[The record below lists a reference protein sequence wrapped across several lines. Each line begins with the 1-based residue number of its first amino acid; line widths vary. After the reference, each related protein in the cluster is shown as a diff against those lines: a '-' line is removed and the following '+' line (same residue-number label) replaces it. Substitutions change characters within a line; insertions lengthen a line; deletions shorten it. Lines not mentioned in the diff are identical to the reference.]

1 MSEAVAKK
9 DDNHVEITVDDYTFK
24 ANIDL
29 LDDVDT
35 LEKLDDVQ
43 AGKVG
48 EMIKLIKLVVGE
60 DGYDQMKA
68 HFVNKE
74 GRMRIAKMNSAFEAI
89 FEKFDPKG

>member
-35 LEKLDDVQ
+35 LEMLDDVQ

-68 HFVNKE
+68 HFVAKD

>member
-9 DDNHVEITVDDYTFK
+9 DDNQVEITVDDYTFK

-35 LEKLDDVQ
+35 LEMLDDVQ

-68 HFVNKE
+68 HFVAKD

>member
-9 DDNHVEITVDDYTFK
+9 DDNQVEITVDDYTFK
-24 ANIDL
+24 ANLDL

-68 HFVNKE
+68 HFVAKD

>member
-9 DDNHVEITVDDYTFK
+9 DDNQVEITVDDYTFK

-35 LEKLDDVQ
+35 IEKLDDVQ
-43 AGKVG
+43 AGKGG

-68 HFVNKE
+68 HFVAKD

>member
-9 DDNHVEITVDDYTFK
+9 DDNQVEITVDDYTFK

-35 LEKLDDVQ
+35 LEMLDDVQ

-68 HFVNKE
+68 HFIAKD
-74 GRMRIAKMNSAFEAI
+74 GRMLIAKMNSAFEAI

>member
-9 DDNHVEITVDDYTFK
+9 DDNQVEITVDDYTFK

-68 HFVNKE
+68 HFVAKD

>member
-9 DDNHVEITVDDYTFK
+9 DDNQVEITVDDYTFK

-68 HFVNKE
+68 HFVAKD
-74 GRMRIAKMNSAFEAI
+74 GRMRIAKLNSAFEAI

>member
-9 DDNHVEITVDDYTFK
+9 DDNQVEITVDDYTFK

-68 HFVNKE
+68 HFVAKD
-74 GRMRIAKMNSAFEAI
+74 GRMRIAKLNAAFEAI

>member
-9 DDNHVEITVDDYTFK
+9 DDNQVEITVDDYTFK

-68 HFVNKE
+68 HFVAKD
-74 GRMRIAKMNSAFEAI
+74 GRMRIAKLNAAFEAI
-89 FEKFDPKG
+89 FKKFDPKG